1 MNFPHLTFNL
11 IKDPYMLRSMTGY
24 GVANIE
30 SESIN
35 VTVEI
40 KTLNSK
46 FLDIY
51 CRVPRNYSE
60 REIEIRNLVTQSLE
74 RGKVEVSLTVQPV
87 GKAIATTAVNRPL
100 VKAYFNDLKETAND
114 LGFSG
119 ESTDLLRMALQM
131 PNAYNTESVNDTN
144 REGDWAQI
152 KEAVH
157 EALRKCTVFREQE
170 GKMTAD
176 KFADYIGTI
185 STLLEEVKE
194 QDKLRIPAVRERLE
208 KQVRDLLSDENFD
221 PNRFEQELIYYI
233 EKFDI
238 SEEKIRLANHLLY
251 FNETLQSPESN
262 GKKLNFIAQEIGR
275 EINTIGSKA
284 NDYGIQ
290 RFVVQMKDELEK
302 IKEQTMNII

>member
-1 MNFPHLTFNL
+1 
-11 IKDPYMLRSMTGY
+11 MLRSMTGY

-100 VKAYFNDLKETAND
+100 VKAYFSDLAETAND

-119 ESTDLLRMALQM
+119 DSTELLRMALQL
-131 PNAYNTESVNDTN
+131 PNAYNTESVSETN
-144 REGDWAQI
+144 RENDWSQI
-152 KEAVH
+152 KEAVN
-157 EALRKCTVFREQE
+157 EALRKCTIFREQE

-176 KFADYIGTI
+176 KFVDYIGTI
-185 STLLEEVKE
+185 TSLLEGVKE

-208 KQVRDLLSDENFD
+208 KQVRDLLSDDNFD

-238 SEEKIRLANHLLY
+238 SEEKIRLENHLNY

-284 NDYGIQ
+284 NDSGIQ
-290 RFVVQMKDELEK
+290 RLVVQMKDELEK